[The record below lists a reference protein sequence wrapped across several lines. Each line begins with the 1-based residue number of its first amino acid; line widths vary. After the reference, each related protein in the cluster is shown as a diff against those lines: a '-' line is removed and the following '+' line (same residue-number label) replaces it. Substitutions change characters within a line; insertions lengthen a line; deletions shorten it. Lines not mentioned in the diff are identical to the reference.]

1 MSSRYFYKYERII
14 LCRHLLRSEGIIIGN
29 DFYCEEVLC
38 GKTKVNIVHE
48 TESVLAYYH
57 TKPFYPIHIVVI
69 PKKHISSLLTIEEED
84 QDLLLEMISVI
95 KIVAEKVNSDAG
107 ACRVLTNLGNYQDSK
122 HLHWHVVSGNP
133 L

>member
-1 MSSRYFYKYERII
+1 M
-14 LCRHLLRSEGIIIGN
+14 GI
-29 DFYCEEVLC
+29 DFYCEEVLS

-48 TESVLAYYH
+48 TERVLAYHH

-84 QDLLLEMISVI
+84 QDLLLEMLSVI
-95 KIVAEKVNSDAG
+95 KIVADKVNSDAG
-107 ACRVLTNLGNYQDSK
+107 ACRVSTNLGNYQDSK
-122 HLHWHVVSGNP
+122 HLHWHVASGNP